1 MCPSYLRSAW
11 GQMMLLG
18 PQINYALQKS
28 CDCPINQGLVV
39 QMLDSG
45 IYLIICYP
53 ADKRQGKTNN
63 CVDYICLMDSD
74 SSSVWH
80 LRLNNWGQPYIAR
93 RRVKVTTYRQ
103 EIQTFPVHVEMY
115 CFGYLM
121 SKHSKRMQYSSIQSL
136 KVNFHRCIS
145 QRLCNVLFTTVS
157 HKCQWNTFSV
167 TNHFTLIFFLLLSMI
182 PFIA

>member
-1 MCPSYLRSAW
+1 MTLGGHIVYMCPSYLRSAW

-63 CVDYICLMDSD
+63 CVDYVCLMDSD

-80 LRLNNWGQPYIAR
+80 YLRLNNWGQPYIAR

-103 EIQTFPVHVEMY
+103 EIQTFSVHVEMY
-115 CFGYLM
+115 CILWASTANECNIHQYN
-121 SKHSKRMQYSSIQSL
+121 HSKWI
-136 KVNFHRCIS
+136 FID
-145 QRLCNVLFTTVS
+145 VS
-157 HKCQWNTFSV
+157 PSGYVMFYLQLYHINA
-167 TNHFTLIFFLLLSMI
+167 NEIHFL
-182 PFIA
+182 

>member
-1 MCPSYLRSAW
+1 MSKLILHAIVTTTRSQLTNKVWDVNEIWSLQHDFMLNNPYEINLYNLALCVDTNHNHVTLGGHIVYMCPSYLRSAW

-63 CVDYICLMDSD
+63 CVDYVCLMDSD
-74 SSSVWH
+74 SSSV
-80 LRLNNWGQPYIAR
+80 
-93 RRVKVTTYRQ
+93 
-103 EIQTFPVHVEMY
+103 
-115 CFGYLM
+115 
-121 SKHSKRMQYSSIQSL
+121 
-136 KVNFHRCIS
+136 
-145 QRLCNVLFTTVS
+145 
-157 HKCQWNTFSV
+157 
-167 TNHFTLIFFLLLSMI
+167 
-182 PFIA
+182 